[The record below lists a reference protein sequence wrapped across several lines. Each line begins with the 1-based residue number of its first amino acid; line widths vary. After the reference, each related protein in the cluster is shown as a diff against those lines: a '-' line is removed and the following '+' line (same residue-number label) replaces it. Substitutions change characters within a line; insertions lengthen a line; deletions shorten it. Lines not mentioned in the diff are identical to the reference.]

1 MEQTLI
7 DANPVQM
14 DLSIDEIT
22 SSNPDE
28 MDTSSDEIAS
38 LNPIPIDLSITE
50 VEPSLGEMDL
60 SLSIDQPKMEIDTEI
75 DELISKIK
83 EESILSIIEKSK
95 ILFEKNKSCENY
107 NNVLKVLNKALRNR
121 GYFDDDKIYCFQS
134 FHINKFNIIKENEK
148 KAHIIF
154 LMKDTVHRQAACLS
168 IPEGIHY
175 APKLETELLQIK
187 QFMED
192 NIEYI

>member
-14 DLSIDEIT
+14 DLSIDEIA
-22 SSNPDE
+22 SSNPTP

-50 VEPSLGEMDL
+50 VEPSLAEMDL

-83 EESILSIIEKSK
+83 EESILSIIEKCK
-95 ILFEKNKSCENY
+95 ILFEENKSCENY
-107 NNVLKVLNKALRNR
+107 NNVLKVLNKTLKNR
-121 GYFDDDKIYCFQS
+121 GYFDDDKIYSFQS

-175 APKLETELLQIK
+175 APALETELLQIK